1 MALVKFE
8 PLKDLELFSNNIRR
22 FFEDFPA
29 LNWDFGFS
37 TFPKMDVW
45 EDDKHLYFEAEIPG
59 MSKKDIKISL
69 EDNILTIKGERNQE
83 KESKNKNYIRQER
96 TYGSFQRSFT
106 LPSEVNPDKID
117 ARFDDGVL
125 KISIE
130 KTNVKPANQKLIEI
144 K

>member
-22 FFEDFPA
+22 FFEDFPD

-37 TFPKMDVW
+37 NFPKMDVW
-45 EDDKHLYFEAEIPG
+45 EDDKHIYFEAEIPG
-59 MSKKDIKISL
+59 MNKKDIKISL
-69 EDNILTIKGERNQE
+69 EDNILTIKGERSEE
-83 KESKNKNYIRQER
+83 KESKRKNFIRQER

-117 ARFDDGVL
+117 ARFEDGIL

-130 KTNVKPANQKLIEI
+130 KTNVKPVNQKLIEI

>member
-29 LNWDFGFS
+29 LNWDLGFS
-37 TFPKMDVW
+37 NFPKMDVW
-45 EDDKHLYFEAEIPG
+45 EDDKHIYFEAEIPG

-69 EDNILTIKGERNQE
+69 EDNILTIKGERSQE

-117 ARFDDGVL
+117 ARFEDGVL

>member
-22 FFEDFPA
+22 FFEDFPS
-29 LNWDFGFS
+29 LNWDIGFS

-59 MSKKDIKISL
+59 MSKKDIKMSL
-69 EDNILTIKGERNQE
+69 EDNILTIKGQRKEE
-83 KESKNKNYIRQER
+83 KESENKNYIRQER

-106 LPSEVNPDKID
+106 LPGEVNADKIE
-117 ARFDDGVL
+117 ARFEDGVL
-125 KISIE
+125 KVSIE
-130 KTNVKPANQKLIEI
+130 KTNVKPTNQKLIEI